1 MKGKIRVLW
10 LCNTIIPQVAAKLGI
25 NTGTGGGWLNQLSDI
40 FDKRYDIELCVV
52 APYLEGNDLIHISFG
67 ENSEFY
73 GFQKGVLEPWKYDA
87 SVEKNFSQIIA
98 EFKPDIV
105 HIFGT
110 EFPHSLSMV
119 KVFNNPDRTVI
130 HVQGI
135 ISAIAKHYEA
145 FLPGDIVRKYSFRD
159 FIRRDNIAKQK
170 FKFEIRGEYE
180 IEAIKKVKHVFHR
193 TEWDEAVIRGI
204 NPKINLHFAQ
214 EMMRETFYSSAWKY
228 EDCEKYSIFVSQGS
242 YPLKGLH
249 IMLEA
254 LKYIKERHEKVKL
267 CIAGDDIISISSFK
281 KRLKESYYSKYI
293 RELIKKWNLT
303 ENVKFTGNLSEEEM
317 KQRYLKSN
325 VFVSAS
331 SIENSPNSVAEA
343 MLLGVPVVA
352 SFVGGCSSLI
362 KHGVNGYLYQADAP
376 YMLSN
381 YVCRVF
387 ENRILAEDIST
398 NEIAI
403 AKELYDREKIVENV
417 IETYKGMLGI
427 Q

>member
-10 LCNTIIPQVAAKLGI
+10 LCNTIIPQAAAKLGV

-40 FDKRYDIELCVV
+40 FDKREDIELCIA
-52 APYLEGNDLIHISFG
+52 APYLKGNDLVHINFG

-73 GFQKGVLEPWKYDA
+73 GFQKEILEPWKYDA
-87 SVEKNFSQIIA
+87 SVEKIFSQIIA
-98 EFKPDIV
+98 EFKPNIV

-130 HVQGI
+130 HAQGI

-159 FIRRDNIAKQK
+159 FIRRDNIEKQK
-170 FKFEIRGEYE
+170 HKFEIRGKYE

-193 TEWDEAVIRGI
+193 TEWDEAVIRDI

-214 EMMRETFYSSAWKY
+214 EMMRETFYSGAWKY

-267 CIAGDDIISISSFK
+267 YIAGDDIISISSFK

-303 ENVKFTGNLSEEEM
+303 ENVRFTGPLSEEQM

-343 MLLGVPVVA
+343 MLLGMPII
-352 SFVGGCSSLI
+352 SSDVGGCSSILDNKQEGI
-362 KHGVNGYLYQADAP
+362 LYQADAP
-376 YMLSN
+376 YMLA
-381 YVCRVF
+381 YYIGKIF
-387 ENRILAEDIST
+387 ED
-398 NEIAI
+398 
-403 AKELYDREKIVENV
+403 KELSIKLGANAALRAKTQYDRDSIVKDILNSYEA
-417 IETYKGMLGI
+417 MLVE
-427 Q
+427 